1 MEAQQLNQKGQKM
14 STDYK
19 ARKEYSLHMPL
30 PPLVNCLFLAPQAQ
44 QRQLQSLLQEAAQ
57 SCLRLSS
64 REHYK
69 PRRIH
74 TYVETFP
81 IELRWVYVVVQV
93 PL

>member
-1 MEAQQLNQKGQKM
+1 
-14 STDYK
+14 
-19 ARKEYSLHMPL
+19 MPL
-30 PPLVNCLFLAPQAQ
+30 PQLLNCLFLAPQAQ

-57 SCLRLSS
+57 SRLHLSS